1 MRPYQDD
8 KCLSSL
14 ENTAR
19 EQTMDYELMTLPNGI
34 RVVHKQVANTKIAH
48 CGIMLDIGSRD
59 EGPDQQGIAHFWEHM
74 AFKGTQKRKSYH
86 ILSRID
92 SLGGELNAYTTKE
105 KICFYSAI
113 MDTHLAKSVELL
125 ADITFHSIFPQKHIE
140 KERGVIIEEMA
151 MYRDNPEDAIQDEFD
166 EVLFGDHQLGKNI
179 LGNETSVGGFQ
190 RSDFERFLM
199 ENLNT
204 EKVILSSVGSYP
216 AKKIFRLAER
226 YLGDVPSVK
235 ADKIRSGFDQYVPKA
250 LERPKPTYQAQCV
263 LGTTAYAI
271 ADEKRLPFFL
281 LVNLLGGPGMN
292 SRLNL
297 AIREKY
303 GFVYS
308 IEAHYSPYIDTGA
321 LGIFFGTDGRHVKRV
336 YQLVLRELERLRNQ
350 PLGNLQLHMAKEQ
363 LRGQLAMS
371 EENNNSIMLMLSKSL
386 LDLGEVRSLERVF
399 EQIDA
404 ITQHDL
410 MDLANDIFEPTRLS
424 TLTYLP
430 EN

>member
-1 MRPYQDD
+1 MKSPT
-8 KCLSSL
+8 K
-14 ENTAR
+14 NTM
-19 EQTMDYELMTLPNGI
+19 EYELMTLPNGI
-34 RVVHKQVANTKIAH
+34 RVVHKQVANTKISH

-105 KICFYSAI
+105 KICFYSAV

-166 EVLFGDHQLGKNI
+166 EVLFGEHQLGKNI
-179 LGNETSVGGFQ
+179 LGNEASVGGFQ
-190 RSDFERFLM
+190 RSDFERFVM

-235 ADKIRSGFDQYVPKA
+235 ADKTRSSFDQYAPKA
-250 LERPKPTYQAQCV
+250 IEQTKPTFQAQCV

-281 LVNLLGGPGMN
+281 LINLLGGPGMN

-321 LGIFFGTDGRHVKRV
+321 LGIFFGTDGRHAKRV
-336 YQLVLRELERLRNQ
+336 YQLVLRELEKLRTKE
-350 PLGNLQLHMAKEQ
+350 LGNLQLHMAKEQ

-371 EENNNSIMLMLSKSL
+371 EENNNSLMLMLSKSL
-386 LDLGEVRSLERVF
+386 LDLGEVRSLEDVF
-399 EQIDA
+399 KQIDTV
-404 ITQHDL
+404 TQQNL
-410 MDLANDIFEPTRLS
+410 LEVANEVFEPTLLS

>member
-1 MRPYQDD
+1 M
-8 KCLSSL
+8 
-14 ENTAR
+14 
-19 EQTMDYELMTLPNGI
+19 MDYELMTLPNGI
-34 RVVHKQVANTKIAH
+34 RVVHKQVSNTKIAH

-125 ADITFHSIFPQKHIE
+125 ADITFHSTFPQKHIE

-166 EVLFGDHQLGKNI
+166 EVLFGEHQLGKNI
-179 LGNETSVGGFQ
+179 LGNETSVESFQ
-190 RSDFERFLM
+190 RSDFERFVR

-235 ADKIRSGFDQYVPKA
+235 ANKSRYRFEQFEPKVVERDKPI
-250 LERPKPTYQAQCV
+250 YQAQCV

-271 ADEKRLPFFL
+271 SDEKRLPFFL

-321 LGIFFGTDGRHVKRV
+321 LGVFFGTDGRHINRV
-336 YQLVLRELERLRNQ
+336 YQLIRREFDKLRTKE
-350 PLGNLQLHMAKEQ
+350 LGNLQLHMAKEQ

-371 EENNNSIMLMLSKSL
+371 EENNNSLMLMLSKSL
-386 LDLGEVRSLERVF
+386 LDLGEVRSLENIF
-399 EQIDA
+399 QQIDA
-404 ITQHDL
+404 ISGSDL
-410 MDLANDIFEPTRLS
+410 LEVANEIFEPGRLS

>member
-1 MRPYQDD
+1 MIEYD
-8 KCLSSL
+8 
-14 ENTAR
+14 
-19 EQTMDYELMTLPNGI
+19 LMTLPNGI
-34 RVVHKQVANTKIAH
+34 RVVHKQVNNTKIAH

-105 KICFYSAI
+105 KICFYSAV
-113 MDTHLAKSVELL
+113 MDSHLSKSVELL
-125 ADITFHSIFPQKHIE
+125 SDITFHSIFPEKHIE

-179 LGNETSVGGFQ
+179 LGNEESVGNF
-190 RSDFERFLM
+190 RRVDFERFLR

-204 EKVILSSVGSYP
+204 DKVILSSVGSYP
-216 AKKIFRLAER
+216 SKRVFKLAER
-226 YLGDVPSVK
+226 YLGHIPAVK
-235 ADKIRSGFDQYVPKA
+235 ADKARSKFDEYTPIDI
-250 LERPKPTYQAQCV
+250 ERHKSTYQAQCV

-271 ADEKRLPFFL
+271 SDEKRLPFFL

-297 AIREKY
+297 SVREKY

-321 LGIFFGTDGRHVKRV
+321 LGIYFGTDPRHTKRV
-336 YQLVLRELERLRNQ
+336 YQLIHRELDKLRNKS
-350 PLGNLQLHMAKEQ
+350 LGDLQLHKAKEQ
-363 LRGQLAMS
+363 LKGQLAMS
-371 EENNNSIMLMLSKSL
+371 EENNNSLMLMLSKSL
-386 LDLGEVRSLERVF
+386 LDLREIRSLEHVF
-399 EQIDA
+399 SLIDGVS
-404 ITQHDL
+404 QSDL
-410 MDLANDIFEPTRLS
+410 MEVANEIFEPSRLS
-424 TLTYLP
+424 SLTYLP

>member
-1 MRPYQDD
+1 MMEYD
-8 KCLSSL
+8 
-14 ENTAR
+14 
-19 EQTMDYELMTLPNGI
+19 LMTLPNGI
-34 RVVHKQVANTKIAH
+34 RVVHKQVSNTKIAH

-59 EGPDQQGIAHFWEHM
+59 EAPDQQGIAHFWEHM

-105 KICFYSAI
+105 KICFYSAV
-113 MDTHLAKSVELL
+113 MDSHLDKSVELL
-125 ADITFHSIFPQKHIE
+125 SDITFHSIFPEKHIE

-166 EVLFGDHQLGKNI
+166 EVLFGDRQLGKNI
-179 LGNETSVGGFQ
+179 LGNEDSVGGFT
-190 RSDFERFLM
+190 REDFERFVQ

-204 EKVILSSVGSYP
+204 DKVIFSSVGSYS
-216 AKKIFRLAER
+216 AKKIFRLAEK
-226 YLGDVPSVK
+226 YLSDIPTVK
-235 ADKIRSGFDQYVPKA
+235 TNKSRSKFDSYLA
-250 LERPKPTYQAQCV
+250 SNIERLKPTYQAQCV
-263 LGTTAYAI
+263 MGTTAYGLS
-271 ADEKRLPFFL
+271 DEKRLPFFL

-321 LGIFFGTDGRHVKRV
+321 LGIFFGTDGRHAKRV
-336 YQLVLRELERLRNQ
+336 YQLVQKELEKLRTK
-350 PLGNLQLHMAKEQ
+350 PLGELQLHKAKEQ

-386 LDLGEVRSLERVF
+386 LDLGEVRSLEQVFALIDRVN
-399 EQIDA
+399 QA
-404 ITQHDL
+404 DL
-410 MDLANDIFEPTRLS
+410 MGVANEILEPSRLS

>member
-1 MRPYQDD
+1 M
-8 KCLSSL
+8 
-14 ENTAR
+14 
-19 EQTMDYELMTLPNGI
+19 MDYELMTLPNGI
-34 RVVHKQVANTKIAH
+34 RVVHKQVSNTKIAH

-74 AFKGTQKRKSYH
+74 AFKGTEKRKSYH

-179 LGNETSVGGFQ
+179 LGNEISVGGFH
-190 RSDFERFLM
+190 RDDFERFVR

-204 EKVILSSVGSYP
+204 ENVILSSVGSYP
-216 AKKIFRLAER
+216 ARKIFRLAER
-226 YLGDVPSVK
+226 YLGDVPRFK
-235 ADKIRSGFDQYVPKA
+235 AQKSRQTFFDYLPKA
-250 LERPKPTYQAQCV
+250 VERMKPTYQAQCV

-271 ADEKRLPFFL
+271 SDEKRLPFFL

-303 GFVYS
+303 GFVYA
-308 IEAHYSPYIDTGA
+308 IEAHYNPYVDTGA
-321 LGIFFGTDGRHVKRV
+321 LGIFFGTDSRHVNRV
-336 YQLVLRELERLRNQ
+336 YQLITREFDKLRNK

-371 EENNNSIMLMLSKSL
+371 EENNNSLMLMLSKSL
-386 LDLGEVRSLERVF
+386 LDLGEVRSLEHIFHQV
-399 EQIDA
+399 DA
-404 ITQHDL
+404 ITQNDL
-410 MDLANDIFEPTRLS
+410 LDVANDILVPDRLS